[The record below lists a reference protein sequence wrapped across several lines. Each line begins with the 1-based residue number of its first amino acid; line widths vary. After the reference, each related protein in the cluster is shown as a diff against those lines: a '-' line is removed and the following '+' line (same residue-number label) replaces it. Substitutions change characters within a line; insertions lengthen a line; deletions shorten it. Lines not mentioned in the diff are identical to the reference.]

1 MTPSTVSLPP
11 SLRKLGA
18 MRAHVE
24 VHGTPSWIFCML
36 LAICTP
42 AGASEYE
49 MMKSTLASFILV
61 SCGVIS
67 VSFWSKTSGPA
78 TTLILA
84 SLRSRIA
91 VSRPLCPQPVE
102 SCMSPIRW
110 YFFFWM

>member
-1 MTPSTVSLPP
+1 
-11 SLRKLGA
+11 
-18 MRAHVE
+18 
-24 VHGTPSWIFCML
+24 
-36 LAICTP
+36 
-42 AGASEYE
+42 

-61 SCGVIS
+61 SCGVMS

-84 SLRSRIA
+84 SLSSLTA

-110 YFFFWM
+110 YFFFWMWSIMNEVWMPSFSETRKM